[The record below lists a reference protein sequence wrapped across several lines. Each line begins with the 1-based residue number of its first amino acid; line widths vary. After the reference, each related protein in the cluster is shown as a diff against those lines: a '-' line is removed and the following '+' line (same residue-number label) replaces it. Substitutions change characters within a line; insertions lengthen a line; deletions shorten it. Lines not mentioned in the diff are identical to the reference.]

1 WQRSRIADRR
11 LTPAA
16 GAVAPYVNRLSAA
29 YRWNILLLLASSQA
43 IAYIDRVN
51 FAVVAPHLVKVYDYT
66 PAQVGVLLSTF
77 NWASTFSRLAAGPLP
92 DRIRPRRSYPLGVVT
107 WSSATALCS
116 LTRAFAPLSAFLVLL
131 GVGESL
137 VIPSGSRGIPR
148 EFEQEDRG

>member
-51 FAVVAPHLVKVYDYT
+51 FAVVGPHLIKVYHYT
-66 PAQVGVLLSTF
+66 PAEVGVLLSTF
-77 NWASTFSRLAAGPLP
+77 NWAFTISLLAAGPLT
-92 DRIRPRRSYPLGVVT
+92 DWIRPRRSFPAGVVI
-107 WSSATALCS
+107 WSLATAACS
-116 LTRAFAPLSAFLVLL
+116 
-131 GVGESL
+131 
-137 VIPSGSRGIPR
+137 
-148 EFEQEDRG
+148 